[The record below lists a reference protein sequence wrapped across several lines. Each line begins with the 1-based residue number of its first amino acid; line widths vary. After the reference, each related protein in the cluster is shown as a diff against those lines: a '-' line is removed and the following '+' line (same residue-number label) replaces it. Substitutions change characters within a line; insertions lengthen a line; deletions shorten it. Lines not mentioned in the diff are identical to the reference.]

1 MADRKITLED
11 TFENWLLKINGFQD
25 DSVANLNQEVTDL
38 QTQITDNKALYD
50 AYVIEQQKTPFVYL
64 MNESSGLNLR
74 LKGGKVRNGS
84 SVTTITDTTLT
95 LPANSNL
102 VVGLYQARDAS
113 PILTF
118 YTLDQT
124 PVNLFIPLYT
134 ITTNATGIATYN
146 DLRTGYAFSSGN
158 SSSTEAILQF
168 DKHITYDI
176 TIPSDKNA
184 LSVGPIVD
192 EGVTIIVSDDSE
204 WVIV

>member
-11 TFENWLLKINGFQD
+11 TFENWLEKINAFQD
-25 DSVANLNQEVTDL
+25 DSAANLDQEVTEL

-50 AYVIEQQKTPFVYL
+50 AYVIEQQKTPFVFL
-64 MNESSGLNLR
+64 MNESSALNLR

-84 SVTTITDTTLT
+84 SVTVIPDTTLT

-102 VVGLYQARDAS
+102 VVGLYQARDAA
-113 PILTF
+113 PTLAF

-124 PVNLFIPLYT
+124 PVNLFIPLYA

-158 SSSTEAILQF
+158 SSSTEAVLQF
-168 DKHITYDI
+168 DKHITYSL

-184 LSVGPIVD
+184 LSIGPIVD
-192 EGVTIIVSDDSE
+192 EGVTVTVAEDAE
-204 WVIV
+204 WVIL